1 MTVVDI
7 INVFF
12 IVVLVIVACVPIII
26 IARSN
31 ERSEKKK
38 DSNEDLDSI
47 NFYKTN
53 YEAAERKIE
62 VLNKEIDVL
71 QSETWN
77 LPRLRVGDY
86 VYYFASDYDG
96 KPEYLRRVQIVE
108 IRWSCW
114 HNHREVEYICII
126 PDCDFPS
133 DVETYV
139 FDEEDI
145 GKLAFPARDKFFEN
159 LFLSGK
165 SSEEKEK
172 KDEKTEG

>member
-1 MTVVDI
+1 MSIHAI
-7 INVFF
+7 IYVIFGG
-12 IVVLVIVACVPIII
+12 IVLVIVASVVIIDMVI
-26 IARSN
+26 SSRKSLKGN
-31 ERSEKKK
+31 HV
-38 DSNEDLDSI
+38 EDQSAVK
-47 NFYKTN
+47 FYKTN

-96 KPEYLRRVQIVE
+96 KPECLRRVQIVE

-145 GKLAFPARDKFFEN
+145 GKTAFPAKDRFYEN

-165 SSEEKEK
+165 SLEEKEK

>member
-1 MTVVDI
+1 MSIPVI
-7 INVFF
+7 IYVIFAS
-12 IVVLVIVACVPIII
+12 ILVIAASAAIII
-26 IARSN
+26 CMVISN
-31 ERSEKKK
+31 RK
-38 DSNEDLDSI
+38 DLKGNHAEDQSTVK
-47 NFYKTN
+47 FYKTN

-96 KPEYLRRVQIVE
+96 KPEHLRRVQIVE